1 MNSPPAKSRNLNGAP
16 TALPVLL
23 DELISEILSLLPVKT
38 LMQMKCVC
46 KLWKTIIFDPA
57 FAKLHLQRSPRSTHL
72 LLIQNWSNPNEGLDC
87 SVEPYPVTNLLEIPL
102 RIGRFS
108 PFYTYRDIDA
118 IPVDPH
124 YRLKNLS
131 CWQIVGSCNGL
142 LCLLGGSCATKNHT
156 TWLRL
161 WNPATNTLSEKLAY
175 LTNFCC
181 RFAFGYDISTD
192 SYKAVAFSANKVKVF
207 RFGDNVWRNI
217 ECLPVVPFALE
228 ATRLNC
234 HPFVYNGVYV
244 SGAINWLA
252 IRNKINYEW
261 KDITVDQFVIVSLD
275 LGTETYRE
283 LLPPQG
289 FVEVP
294 PVQPSVTVLMDRLC
308 FSHRTK
314 GTHFVLWTMMEF
326 GVQESWTQ
334 FLKISF
340 QNLRIDH
347 GISDSLPYGSQLFLL
362 PLSSCERSNTLI
374 IATNQEGDVF
384 SNQRAILFNWKHN
397 RVEQVTSFYN
407 DILWFFTKEYV
418 ESLVS
423 TCPKTTTSTS
433 NTYGVID
440 G

>member
-1 MNSPPAKSRNLNGAP
+1 MNSPPAKSPHLNGAP
-16 TALPVLL
+16 PSVLL
-23 DELISEILSLLPVKT
+23 DELISQILSLLPVKT

-46 KLWKTIIFDPA
+46 KLWKTLISDSA
-57 FAKLHLQRSPRSTHL
+57 FAKLHLQRSPRNTHL
-72 LLIQNWSNPNEGLDC
+72 LLIQNWSNPDEALDC
-87 SVEPYPVTNLLEIPL
+87 SVEPFPVTNLLEV
-102 RIGRFS
+102 RFS
-108 PFYTYRDIDA
+108 PFYTYREINA
-118 IPVDPH
+118 IPDDPH
-124 YRLKNLS
+124 YRLKNLD
-131 CWQIVGSCNGL
+131 CWEVVGSCNGL
-142 LCLLGGSCATKNHT
+142 LCLRGSSWAPKNHT

-161 WNPATNTLSEKLAY
+161 WNPATNTLSEKLGY
-175 LTNFCC
+175 QTNFYC
-181 RFAFGYDISTD
+181 RFTFGYDISTD

-217 ECLPVVPFALE
+217 ECFPVVPFDVE
-228 ATRLNC
+228 ATRLSC

-252 IRNKINYEW
+252 IRNKIEYEW

-275 LGTETYRE
+275 LATETYRE

-294 PVQPSVTVLMDRLC
+294 PVEPSVTVLMDCLC
-308 FSHRTK
+308 FSHRSK
-314 GTHFVLWTMMEF
+314 GTHFVLWKMMEF

-347 GISDSLPYGSQLFLL
+347 GISDSLAYDSQLFLL
-362 PLSSCERSNTLI
+362 PLCSCERSNTLI
-374 IATNQEGDVF
+374 MATNEQGDVF

-397 RVEQVTSFYN
+397 RVDLVTSFYN
-407 DILWFFTKEYV
+407 DILWFFTKGYV

-423 TCPKTTTSTS
+423 TCPRTTPSTS
-433 NTYGVID
+433 STYGALE